1 MNPREAALAALER
14 CRRDGAWS
22 GAAIDTAIKKYALD
36 RRDAALASRLCLGV
50 LQNSRLL
57 DFYINSYSSI
67 PADKLEEKVRD
78 ILRLGIYQ
86 LTMLDKIPA
95 RAAVNESVALCKS
108 CGCGRASG
116 LVNAVLRKIAACSGS
131 LPPVPGE
138 GSAEYLSIKYS
149 HPRWIGEKITKQQGY
164 DFAESFLAANNCPAP
179 LDLQVN
185 TLKTGKEDI
194 VRSLLRLEMP
204 FSLPE
209 YPENCLSLKGGNVS
223 ALPGFEEGLFYVQD
237 RAAAMAVQ
245 ILGLKPGM
253 QVLDACA
260 APGGKSFAAAIAME
274 NKGSILSCDIHE
286 KKLPLIQRGAERL
299 GLDIIR
305 TRRADAREPLPELAG
320 CFDAVI
326 ADVPCS
332 GLGVIRKKPEIR
344 EKTEEETAR
353 LPQIQR
359 DILDKLSRCVKP
371 GGLLLYS
378 TCTVLREENED
389 VVGWFLRRHSEFE
402 AEEFSV
408 GIRSAEKGM
417 YTFWPHV
424 DGTDGFFAAKLRR
437 KIG

>member
-22 GAAIDTAIKKYALD
+22 GSAIDASIKKYALD

-57 DFYINSYSSI
+57 DFYINFYSSI

-78 ILRLGIYQ
+78 ILRMGIYQ

-116 LVNAVLRKIAACSGS
+116 LVNAVLRKIADSTGN

-138 GSAEYLSIKYS
+138 GTAEYLSIKYS

-164 DFAESFLAANNCPAP
+164 AFAEEFLAANNRPAP

-194 VRSLLRLEMP
+194 VRSLLRLEMA

-245 ILGLKPGM
+245 ILDLKPGM

-260 APGGKSFAAAIAME
+260 APGGKTFAAAIAME

-286 KKLPLIQRGAERL
+286 KKLPLIQKGAARL
-299 GLDIIR
+299 GLDIIH
-305 TRRADAREPLPELAG
+305 TRRADAREPMPELMG
-320 CFDAVI
+320 RFDAVI

-353 LPQIQR
+353 LPRIQQ
-359 DILDKLSRCVKP
+359 DILENVSCCVKP

-378 TCTVLREENED
+378 TCTVLQEENRD
-389 VVGWFLRRHSEFE
+389 VVAGFLSRHHDFEPVDFAAGSKRSEN
-402 AEEFSV
+402 
-408 GIRSAEKGM
+408 GM
-417 YTFWPHV
+417 YTFWPNI

-437 KIG
+437 KFR

>member
-22 GAAIDTAIKKYALD
+22 GSAIDASIKKYALD

-57 DFYINSYSSI
+57 DFYINFYSSI

-78 ILRLGIYQ
+78 ILRMGIYQ

-116 LVNAVLRKIAACSGS
+116 LVNAVLRKIADSAGN

-138 GSAEYLSIKYS
+138 GTAEYLSIKYS

-164 DFAESFLAANNCPAP
+164 AFTEEFLAANNSPAP

-194 VRSLLRLEMP
+194 VRSLLRLEMA
-204 FSLPE
+204 FSLTE

-245 ILGLKPGM
+245 ILDLKPGM

-260 APGGKSFAAAIAME
+260 APGGKTFAAAIAME

-286 KKLPLIQRGAERL
+286 KKLPLIQKGAARL
-299 GLDIIR
+299 GLDIIH
-305 TRRADAREPLPELAG
+305 TRRADAREPMPELTG
-320 CFDAVI
+320 RFDAVI

-353 LPQIQR
+353 LPRIQQ
-359 DILDKLSRCVKP
+359 DILENVSCCVKP

-378 TCTVLREENED
+378 TCTVLQEENRD
-389 VVGWFLRRHSEFE
+389 VVAGFLSRHHDFEPVDFAAGSKRSEN
-402 AEEFSV
+402 
-408 GIRSAEKGM
+408 GM
-417 YTFWPHV
+417 YTFWPNV

-437 KIG
+437 KFR

>member
-116 LVNAVLRKIAACSGS
+116 LVNAVLRKIASCSGS

-164 DFAESFLAANNCPAP
+164 AFAEQFLAANNCPAP

-194 VRSLLRLEMP
+194 VRSLLRLEME

-305 TRRADAREPLPELAG
+305 TRRADAREPLPELASR
-320 CFDAVI
+320 FDAVI

-353 LPQIQR
+353 LPRIQQ
-359 DILDKLSRCVKP
+359 DILDNLSRCVKP

-378 TCTVLREENED
+378 TCTVLREENQD
-389 VVGWFLRRHSEFE
+389 VVNGFLSRHSAFE
-402 AEEFSV
+402 PVDFAV
-408 GIRSAEKGM
+408 GSKRSEQGM
-417 YTFWPHV
+417 YTFWPNT
-424 DGTDGFFAAKLRR
+424 DNTDGFFAAKLRR
-437 KIG
+437 KV

>member
-22 GAAIDTAIKKYALD
+22 GSAIDASIKKYALD

-57 DFYINSYSSI
+57 DFYINFYSSI

-78 ILRLGIYQ
+78 ILRMGIYQ

-116 LVNAVLRKIAACSGS
+116 LVNAVLRKIADSAGN

-138 GSAEYLSIKYS
+138 GTAEYLSIKYS
-149 HPRWIGEKITKQQGY
+149 HPRWIGDKIIKQQGY
-164 DFAESFLAANNCPAP
+164 AFAEEFLAANNCPAP

-245 ILGLKPGM
+245 ILDLKPGM

-260 APGGKSFAAAIAME
+260 APGGKTFAAAIAME

-286 KKLPLIQRGAERL
+286 KKLPLIQKGAARL
-299 GLDIIR
+299 GLDIIH
-305 TRRADAREPLPELAG
+305 TRRADAREPLPDLAG
-320 CFDAVI
+320 RFDAVI

-353 LPQIQR
+353 LPRIQQ
-359 DILDKLSRCVKP
+359 DILENVSCCVKP

-378 TCTVLREENED
+378 TCTVLQEENRD
-389 VVGWFLRRHSEFE
+389 VVAGFLSRHHDFEPVDFAAGSKRSEN
-402 AEEFSV
+402 
-408 GIRSAEKGM
+408 GL
-417 YTFWPHV
+417 YTFWPNI

-437 KIG
+437 KF

>member
-22 GAAIDTAIKKYALD
+22 GSAIDASIKKYALD

-78 ILRLGIYQ
+78 ILRMGIYQ

-116 LVNAVLRKIAACSGS
+116 LVNAVLRKIADSAGN

-138 GSAEYLSIKYS
+138 GTAEYLSIKYS

-164 DFAESFLAANNCPAP
+164 AFAEEFLAANNSPAP

-245 ILGLKPGM
+245 ILDLKPGM

-286 KKLPLIQRGAERL
+286 KKLPLIQKGAARL
-299 GLDIIR
+299 GLDIIS
-305 TRRADAREPLPELAG
+305 TRRADAREPMPELTG
-320 CFDAVI
+320 RFDAVI

-353 LPQIQR
+353 LPRIQQ
-359 DILDKLSRCVKP
+359 DILENVSCCVKP

-378 TCTVLREENED
+378 TCTVLQEENRD
-389 VVGWFLRRHSEFE
+389 VVAGFLSRHHDFEPVDFVVGSKRSEN
-402 AEEFSV
+402 
-408 GIRSAEKGM
+408 GM
-417 YTFWPHV
+417 YTFWPNI

-437 KIG
+437 KFR